1 MALNYTEVLNL
12 TITDLSRME
21 KEFYDY
27 YEIILQSGH
36 LRLRQSIMTKLK
48 AIKKCQKFKEQ
59 KDKTDQ
65 EEEQRKNEL
74 KKKMNKES

>member
-27 YEIILQSGH
+27 YEIIL
-36 LRLRQSIMTKLK
+36 
-48 AIKKCQKFKEQ
+48 
-59 KDKTDQ
+59 
-65 EEEQRKNEL
+65 
-74 KKKMNKES
+74 

>member
-27 YEIILQSGH
+27 YEILLQSGH
-36 LRLRQSIMTKLK
+36 LRLRQAIMTKLK

-59 KDKTDQ
+59 KDKSDK
-65 EEEQRKNEL
+65 EEEL
-74 KKKMNKES
+74 KKIGVGDMKKKES